1 MEYDFHDNA
10 YTKTEICFTFHEDGS
25 LAAIQEIKH
34 CHDGST
40 VIEGS
45 MEILDTPEAEIK
57 ALIDGQD
64 VSKPPVFSWAEDKD
78 KFPNAKTEG
87 FKNTTKSS
95 VKSME
100 DALWFADKECTM
112 PPQGPAG
119 ERYNIVEI
127 AYDPD
132 AGIWRV
138 FLRYSQNI
146 DGDQIIYINE
156 DGITVMVVTT

>member
-1 MEYDFHDNA
+1 MFVRDTA
-10 YTKTEICFTFHEDGS
+10 ATEIAKT
-25 LAAIQEIKH
+25 
-34 CHDGST
+34 
-40 VIEGS
+40 
-45 MEILDTPEAEIK
+45 
-57 ALIDGQD
+57 IDHQD
-64 VSKPPVFSWAEDKD
+64 LSKPMSFSYADD
-78 KFPNAKTEG
+78 VAAYPDAQREG

-112 PPQGPAG
+112 PTQGPAG

-138 FLRYSQNI
+138 FLQYSQNI
-146 DGDQIIYINE
+146 DGDQIIYLN
-156 DGITVMVVTT
+156 DQGITQMIVITEGD

>member
-1 MEYDFHDNA
+1 ME
-10 YTKTEICFTFHEDGS
+10 
-25 LAAIQEIKH
+25 L
-34 CHDGST
+34 
-40 VIEGS
+40 
-45 MEILDTPEAEIK
+45 LDTPEADIK
-57 ALIDGQD
+57 ALIDSQD
-64 VSKPPVFSWAEDKD
+64 VSKPPVFSWAEDKE
-78 KFPNAKTEG
+78 KYPNAQTEG

-95 VKSME
+95 VNSME

-138 FLRYSQNI
+138 FLQYSQNI
-146 DGDQIIYINE
+146 DGDQIIYLN
-156 DGITVMVVTT
+156 DQGITQMIVITEGE